1 MNTASTTQIVA
12 NASQVSTPIGVLAV
26 VITAVAFVGIGW
38 LWRATA
44 PTRLTPGPTSLGL
57 GDERPAIV
65 DLLTG
70 GFTTEADAVPATVID
85 LANRGYYT
93 IEKYGGR
100 TVLRLRQHVNDQ
112 RPLAAYEQRVLQHI
126 GRNAVDGVTPAEVLT
141 LGEHGV
147 SQRWLQAFGREV
159 TADARA
165 QGLCERR
172 WGFRHMAIVWG
183 LVAVA
188 FIGPMIAYSR
198 APRVDSPFGWGSP
211 GNVLAG
217 VAMIGAAAAAMLARR
232 VTTGDAQV
240 DTATGR
246 EAATRWLGVRE
257 YYRSS
262 GNFRGKEAASV
273 AIWDEHLAYATAMG
287 LARQVERELPF
298 EPESD
303 TRAWSDVT
311 GEWRKV
317 KIAYWS
323 PLPFWGQSPGRV
335 VFSGL
340 LQGAIAAF
348 VAYLA
353 FQLSS
358 GDSRLVAE
366 TLTLGEDRQQTIS
379 LVTMIVAIAA
389 GAVVAYCATKTV
401 IGVADLFR
409 RRTVEGLVLRLRSYA
424 TGLDKYS
431 ERVEERYR
439 LPFRIS
445 FGNGHHDHGR
455 RRTQR
460 NRFVAIDD
468 GSRDRIRALQL
479 DERRFSGFVQGATVR
494 VKVSPLLG
502 YVSDVTLL
510 SVPEHRRNADP
521 SANQELI
528 ANAAKAASGRLGG
541 LFSRVSELL
550 EDGGIERLRQQATG
564 QPPGDIA
571 TGDSS
576 ESERPDS

>member
-1 MNTASTTQIVA
+1 MSTAIIA
-12 NASQVSTPIGVLAV
+12 NATQVSTPIGVLAV
-26 VITAVAFVGIGW
+26 LITAAAFAGIGW
-38 LWRATA
+38 LWRSTA
-44 PTRLTPGPTSLGL
+44 PTRLAPGPAGLDL

-70 GFTTEADAVPATVID
+70 GFTTESDAVPATVID
-85 LANRGYYT
+85 LAIRGYYT
-93 IEKYGGR
+93 IEKYGDR
-100 TVLRLRQHVNDQ
+100 TVLRLRQHINDQ

-141 LGEHGV
+141 LGEQGV
-147 SQRWLQAFGREV
+147 SQRWLQAFGRAV

-188 FIGPMIAYSR
+188 SIGPLIAYSR

-217 VAMIGAAAAAMLARR
+217 VALVGAGAAAMLARR

-240 DTATGR
+240 DTAAGR

-262 GNFRGKEAASV
+262 GNFGAKEAASV

-303 TRAWSDVT
+303 TRAWSNVT

-323 PLPFWGQSPGRV
+323 PLPFWGQHPGKV
-335 VFSGL
+335 IISGL

-348 VAYLA
+348 VAYGM

-358 GDSRLVAE
+358 GDSRLVTE
-366 TLTLGEDRQQTIS
+366 TLTLGEDRQQTVS

-389 GAVVAYCATKTV
+389 GAVVAYCAAKVV

-409 RRTVEGLVLRLRSYA
+409 RRAVEGLVLRLRSYA

-439 LPFRIS
+439 LPFRIR
-445 FGNGHHDHGR
+445 FGNSHHDHGR

-468 GSRDRIRALQL
+468 GSRDRIRALQV
-479 DERRFSGFVQGATVR
+479 DERRFREFVQGATVR
-494 VKVSPLLG
+494 VNLSPLLG
-502 YVSDVTLL
+502 HVSEVTLL

-528 ANAAKAASGRLGG
+528 TRAANAASGRLGG
-541 LFSRVSELL
+541 LFSRVSEVL
-550 EDGGIERLRQQATG
+550 EDGGIERLRQRATG
-564 QPPGDIA
+564 QPPGEIT
-571 TGDSS
+571 TGDRS
-576 ESERPDS
+576 EPERPES